1 MVTPRGLPAGAAAV
15 LASGLVA
22 ALVWIGYAHQLLG
35 LPPTGPP
42 WLPVLVLGPPLLL
55 LPGAALL
62 AHREDTPEPGRP
74 LWSRLM
80 GLGLVVYAVGQ
91 VGGRLAQQLG
101 VPVALP
107 VPGPG
112 STTWPELVMLAASP
126 LILAGLLAALRPHLR
141 RLRLIVALDGLTGSL
156 AGAAFAAW
164 AITPLAAVTWDG
176 SVGSAVL
183 LGQGLGDAALVAAG
197 LGAVGMARAEHR
209 RRFATMTFG
218 LVVFVVGDLI
228 RVYQLAVGNEVAG
241 TWTDLLVALGL
252 SVLALG
258 AVGTRTA
265 GASAVPGPGAF
276 GVPVTAA
283 VTAVAVL
290 TASPGWAEAPRPT
303 TLALLALVAV
313 GVRFVLFFRELH
325 DLAVVREQALTD
337 ELTGV
342 ANRRALYARLDR
354 LLETLP
360 PGTRP
365 DRHDS
370 AAATAT
376 ATAEATP
383 PAGAPAEVGPDA
395 FTLALIDLDH
405 FKEVNDT
412 LGHAAGDELL
422 KAVVGRFAAA
432 LEELSTPFLLARLG
446 GDEFAVVLSEAAG
459 EDAALIVGEALRES
473 LAEPILVE
481 GALLHAQASI
491 GLALAPRHGTTRGDL
506 LLAADA
512 AMYEAKTA
520 GSSVALHAP
529 ATASDRRQR
538 LVVAEDLFTAIE
550 RHELRVVY
558 QPIAT
563 TGGGVVG
570 VEALLR
576 WEHPDRGTLAPG
588 EFLEAAERYR
598 LTHRIAERVLDIA
611 LGDTARWRAAGA
623 DVRVSVNVS
632 ASDLRDESV
641 VHLVTSALLEHRL
654 PPEALVIEVTET
666 AMMTDPAR
674 SLQVLRALDE
684 LGVGLSVDDYGTG
697 FSSLQYLLD
706 LPVDELKLSR
716 TFVAGVTHEDR
727 ARAIVASTI
736 DLTHALGLR
745 MVAEGVESAATLG
758 ALDALGCDLVQGWH
772 VGRPVSAPE
781 LWERLVSSGGRHL
794 RRDVAGPAT
803 PRPGVPG

>member
-1 MVTPRGLPAGAAAV
+1 MVTPRGLPATTVAV

-22 ALVWIGYAHQLLG
+22 ALVWIVYAHQLLG

-62 AHREDTPEPGRP
+62 AHREDIPEPGRP

-91 VGGRLAQQLG
+91 LGGRLARQLG

-112 STTWPELVMLAASP
+112 STTWPELVMLAGSP

-176 SVGSAVL
+176 SAGSAVL

-197 LGAVGMARAEHR
+197 LGAVGLARAEHR
-209 RRFATMTFG
+209 RRFATMTLG
-218 LVVFVVGDLI
+218 LVVFVVGDLS
-228 RVYQLAVGNEVAG
+228 RVYQAAVGREVAG

-258 AVGTRTA
+258 AVGTRPA
-265 GASAVPGPGAF
+265 GASAIPGPGAF

-290 TASPGWAEAPRPT
+290 TASPRWADAPRPT

-360 PGTRP
+360 PGARP
-365 DRHDS
+365 DPHGR
-370 AAATAT
+370 AGATATATAT
-376 ATAEATP
+376 ATAEENP
-383 PAGAPAEVGPDA
+383 PADAPAKVGPDA
-395 FTLALIDLDH
+395 FTLALLDLDH

-446 GDEFAVVLSEAAG
+446 GDEFAVVLAEVAG
-459 EDAALIVGEALRES
+459 EDAALIVGDALRES

-491 GLALAPRHGTTRGDL
+491 GLALAPRHGATRGDL

-520 GSSVALHAP
+520 GSRSP
-529 ATASDRRQR
+529 STRRPRRATAGSGWWSRRTCSPR
-538 LVVAEDLFTAIE
+538 
-550 RHELRVVY
+550 
-558 QPIAT
+558 
-563 TGGGVVG
+563 
-570 VEALLR
+570 
-576 WEHPDRGTLAPG
+576 
-588 EFLEAAERYR
+588 
-598 LTHRIAERVLDIA
+598 
-611 LGDTARWRAAGA
+611 
-623 DVRVSVNVS
+623 
-632 ASDLRDESV
+632 
-641 VHLVTSALLEHRL
+641 
-654 PPEALVIEVTET
+654 
-666 AMMTDPAR
+666 
-674 SLQVLRALDE
+674 
-684 LGVGLSVDDYGTG
+684 
-697 FSSLQYLLD
+697 
-706 LPVDELKLSR
+706 
-716 TFVAGVTHEDR
+716 
-727 ARAIVASTI
+727 
-736 DLTHALGLR
+736 
-745 MVAEGVESAATLG
+745 
-758 ALDALGCDLVQGWH
+758 
-772 VGRPVSAPE
+772 
-781 LWERLVSSGGRHL
+781 SSG
-794 RRDVAGPAT
+794 T
-803 PRPGVPG
+803 S